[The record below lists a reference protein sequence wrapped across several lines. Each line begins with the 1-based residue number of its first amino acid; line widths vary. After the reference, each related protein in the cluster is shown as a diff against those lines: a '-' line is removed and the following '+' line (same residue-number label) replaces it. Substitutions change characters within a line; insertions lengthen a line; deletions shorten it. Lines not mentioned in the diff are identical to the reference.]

1 MRKPRLALA
10 SKCSRSPLT
19 EIRHS
24 VFTRRLPLSKIL
36 HYSGKDLAKG
46 LAEPLAPIIAETAKQ
61 GNFSHVVAAHT
72 AIGKNVL
79 PRVAGLMDISQVN
92 FAIC

>member
-1 MRKPRLALA
+1 MSA
-10 SKCSRSPLT
+10 
-19 EIRHS
+19 
-24 VFTRRLPLSKIL
+24 RRLPLSKIL

-61 GNFSHVVAAHT
+61 GNFSHVVAAHA

-79 PRVAGLMDISQVN
+79 PRVAGLMDISQVSRYVQADGLQHADVGCDSCR
-92 FAIC
+92 FRMYRK